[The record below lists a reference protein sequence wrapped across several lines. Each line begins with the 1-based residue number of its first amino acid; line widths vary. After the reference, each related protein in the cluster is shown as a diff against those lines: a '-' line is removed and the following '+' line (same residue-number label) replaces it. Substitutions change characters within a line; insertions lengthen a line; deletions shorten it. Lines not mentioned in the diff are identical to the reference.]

1 MGVFTF
7 FLVRWHFSLS
17 WTIGLC
23 SEDITKIHRWPTC
36 NVQCS
41 ITNSQLPRM
50 YYVHVQSSIT
60 NLIICVKATRC
71 ARNMTPLLCRLNYAT
86 VNVGKSS
93 SCFHDVS
100 NALCKE
106 GLGWA
111 CCENSQFSYKTRSSK
126 SLWIVHV
133 YVNRRD
139 WKGMT
144 MLHGR

>member
-1 MGVFTF
+1 
-7 FLVRWHFSLS
+7 
-17 WTIGLC
+17 
-23 SEDITKIHRWPTC
+23 
-36 NVQCS
+36 
-41 ITNSQLPRM
+41 M

-106 GLGWA
+106 GFLICSRVGHA
-111 CCENSQFSYKTRSSK
+111 VKILNSVTKQDRASHSELYM
-126 SLWIVHV
+126 
-133 YVNRRD
+133 Y
-139 WKGMT
+139 
-144 MLHGR
+144 MLTDVTERG